1 MNKINQV
8 DIKQNQ
14 SRKKKLENI
23 DTTPEK
29 DKDNAMEI

>member
-1 MNKINQV
+1 MNKIQEV

-14 SRKKKLENI
+14 SRKKKIETV